1 MSFVEE
7 ELMKNLSIS
16 EQCSVEEAEVLKT
29 LYESKLKKYHTPSL
43 PKPNESKILFGDSP
57 FVLSNRLS
65 VKISQPIRSPH
76 TPFTIATPT
85 SISTPND
92 VRKNKNGTSQSMQI
106 DRCDNGALLKLKN
119 SLDLQVAEAERLY
132 YNCDYQ
138 QCSQLTETILKID
151 PYHDVCLPIHI
162 SCQVELKQS
171 NSMYFNCF
179 NF

>member
-1 MSFVEE
+1 MCFVEE
-7 ELMKNLSIS
+7 ELMKNLPIS
-16 EQCSVEEAEVLKT
+16 EQCSVEEAEVLQT

-43 PKPNESKILFGDSP
+43 PKPNESKILYGDSP

-65 VKISQPIRSPH
+65 IKIPQPIKSPH

-92 VRKNKNGTSQSMQI
+92 RKKNGTSQSMQV
-106 DRCDNGALLKLKN
+106 DRCENITLLKLKN
-119 SLDLQVAEAERLY
+119 SLDLQVAEAERMY

-138 QCSQLTETILKID
+138 QCSQLTETILKND

-171 NSMYFNCF
+171 NSMLN
-179 NF
+179 